1 LTLGT
6 TCTSACP
13 RTDTY
18 NTSAEKLVTSK
29 ITHSLDTTVNANK
42 GVMRKIVTSK
52 ITHSLN
58 TTVNA
63 NKGVTLEQSSEKHGA
78 SKITHSSVIDTNK
91 RYDTPVD
98 RYAEEVDTSKDAC
111 SSIITAM
118 AREELRKYLL
128 PVDLD

>member
-1 LTLGT
+1 MQIKEWW
-6 TCTSACP
+6 
-13 RTDTY
+13 
-18 NTSAEKLVTSK
+18 EKLVTS
-29 ITHSLDTTVNANK
+29 T
-42 GVMRKIVTSK
+42 

-63 NKGVTLEQSSEKHGA
+63 NKGVTLEHSSEKHGN

-98 RYAEEVDTSKDAC
+98 RSAEEVDTSKDAR

-118 AREELRKYLL
+118 AREELRKYLS